1 MNTLINS
8 TERFAAPAG
17 RFFLALIFFM
27 SGLTK
32 ITQFEGTQSYM
43 EMMGVPG
50 GLLPLVI
57 ITEVIFG
64 LAVILGFKTRLAA
77 LALAG
82 FSVLSAIIFHADFSN
97 QAEMTNFMKNFA
109 IAGGFLMIVANGAG
123 NFALDNRNKENA

>member
-1 MNTLINS
+1 MSTLINN
-8 TERFAAPAG
+8 TEKFAAPAG
-17 RFFLALIFFM
+17 RLLLALIFFM

-32 ITQFEGTQSYM
+32 ITQFEGTQGYM

-50 GLLPLVI
+50 ALLPLVI
-57 ITEVIFG
+57 ITEVVFG

-77 LALAG
+77 FALAG
-82 FSVLSAIIFHADFSN
+82 FSILSAIIFHADFSN

-123 NFALDNRNKENA
+123 SFALDNRNKANA

>member
-1 MNTLINS
+1 MSTLINN
-8 TERFAAPAG
+8 TEKFAAPAG
-17 RFFLALIFFM
+17 RLLLALIFFM

-32 ITQFEGTQSYM
+32 ITQFEGTQGYM

-57 ITEVIFG
+57 ITEVVFG

-77 LALAG
+77 FALAG
-82 FSVLSAIIFHADFSN
+82 FSILSAIIFHADFSN

-123 NFALDNRNKENA
+123 SFALDNRNK